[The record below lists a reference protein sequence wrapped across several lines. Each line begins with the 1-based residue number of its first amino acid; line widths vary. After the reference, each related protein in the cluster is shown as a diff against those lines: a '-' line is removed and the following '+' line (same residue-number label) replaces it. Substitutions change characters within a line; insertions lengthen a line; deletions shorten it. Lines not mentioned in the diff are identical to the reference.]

1 MLENTNA
8 NIVSVDIG
16 THSYT
21 FEGKDIIDKI
31 YPDRHLLI
39 IGNSMDILAKDEI
52 PNLKY
57 DLIYIDGG
65 HSYKCANSDLINCRE
80 YANENTMVIMDDILY
95 DKSLIKPWN
104 KQVVKV
110 WETKKKEN
118 FVIETDYFYFGRDRG
133 FAIGKYVF

>member
-1 MLENTNA
+1 
-8 NIVSVDIG
+8 
-16 THSYT
+16 
-21 FEGKDIIDKI
+21 
-31 YPDRHLLI
+31 
-39 IGNSMDILAKDEI
+39 
-52 PNLKY
+52 
-57 DLIYIDGG
+57 
-65 HSYKCANSDLINCRE
+65 
-80 YANENTMVIMDDILY
+80 MVIMDDILY